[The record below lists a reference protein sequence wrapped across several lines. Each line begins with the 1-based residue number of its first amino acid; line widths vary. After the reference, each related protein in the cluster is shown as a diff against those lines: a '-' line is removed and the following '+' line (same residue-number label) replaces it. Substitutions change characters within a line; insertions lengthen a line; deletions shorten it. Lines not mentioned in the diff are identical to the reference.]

1 MNKQSRVTGILTM
14 LGASLCFST
23 GGVLIKLIPWNPL
36 AINGVRNLIASC
48 VIGMYILI
56 THHKLKW
63 NLTVLIGAMSMA
75 GVTTFYTIANK
86 LTSAG
91 NAIVLQYTAPVW
103 IIILMFMLFGKKPD
117 RTEGIATLIV
127 LAGIVCFFFE
137 GISTGNILGD
147 LTALLSGVFY
157 AGVFMLNQFER
168 GDALSSM
175 FFGQLMCGVF
185 LSPFVLKETQFTALI
200 LTAVF
205 VLGTVQVGLAYI
217 LFSIGTR
224 YTDPVTASVI
234 NAIEP
239 ILNPILVAVFYGEKI
254 GRLALIGAAIVIGGV
269 LFYNVAGTSRQRI

>member
-1 MNKQSRVTGILTM
+1 MPISVPDNPKVQTTTYDNFRGVDFTNDATNVWRRRSPTGTNMIPDASGRPFKRKGWEILLSQEDLCNI
-14 LGASLCFST
+14 LGEVECE
-23 GGVLIKLIPWNPL
+23 
-36 AINGVRNLIASC
+36 
-48 VIGMYILI
+48 I
-56 THHKLKW
+56 TKVEYFEL
-63 NLTVLIGAMSMA
+63 A
-75 GVTTFYTIANK
+75 GVDHIVVFTNVGVIFYSK
-86 LTSAG
+86 LFDAES
-91 NAIVLQYTAPVW
+91 QYV
-103 IIILMFMLFGKKPD
+103 ISKDNDCFGSYD
-117 RTEGIATLIV
+117 R
-127 LAGIVCFFFE
+127 CFFFE